1 MIQKPEITKKLAQIA
16 FWLETGWIVCNV
28 LLIFLACVVPVSST
42 YSSWADIRIPLSLP
56 VIYAVGQCCMI
67 PFAWSCLRS
76 SLQKELSENR
86 AESNIA
92 LPSVLYFIGILLNW
106 LIQNFG
112 ITFAGR
118 VFHGADV
125 LGAFS
130 IRMQYQH
137 VLNLLPV
144 QTAALVLVCC
154 AAAIE
159 AYILK
164 HKES

>member
-1 MIQKPEITKKLAQIA
+1 MMQKPETTKKLAWIA
-16 FWLETGWIVCNV
+16 FWLEIGWIAVNV
-28 LLIFLACVVPVSST
+28 ILILLAYVLPVSNT
-42 YSSWADIRIPLSLP
+42 YSSWADVKIPLSLP

-76 SLQKELSENR
+76 ALQKEISVSR
-86 AESNIA
+86 AESSIA
-92 LPSVLYFIGILLNW
+92 LPAVLYFIGNLLNW
-106 LIQNFG
+106 LLNNGKSILAVRFYS
-112 ITFAGR
+112 AE
-118 VFHGADV
+118 VA
-125 LGAFS
+125 GAFAV
-130 IRMQYQH
+130 RTQYQL